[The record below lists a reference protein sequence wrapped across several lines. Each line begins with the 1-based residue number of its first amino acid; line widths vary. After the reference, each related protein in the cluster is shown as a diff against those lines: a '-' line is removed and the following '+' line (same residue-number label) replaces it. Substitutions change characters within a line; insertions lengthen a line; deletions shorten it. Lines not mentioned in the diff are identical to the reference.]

1 MNGDMPEPI
10 INARQLREYVR
21 EDSSTTPELK
31 MLVNFLLVVD
41 VFGTEDADSLRERA
55 QSKQ

>member
-1 MNGDMPEPI
+1 MPEPI